1 MNDPDRGVLWFSSV
15 EAWVRTDPTVQ
26 QVARMI
32 PSWVNTTTVKLA
44 LMVAS
49 VAHEGLPGVP
59 HEGLA
64 GVPHAEVPEVPH
76 AEVPEVPHEH
86 WPEDPTTEDLA
97 LENARN
103 VGEIIEV
110 KQEVPLTPDTS
121 IPISGKEVEAQAAEI
136 MALQVDHEA
145 TLQMLHEDLN
155 KALKERADKDAALAE
170 KLPADLGP
178 GGQKMLEEAQAANQK
193 QIKDD
198 YAAEEANLRLQ
209 QGREMAGLQT
219 KQVAEQNRDGR

>member
-1 MNDPDRGVLWFSSV
+1 MAWAVHTQSQRADHGSV
-15 EAWVRTDPTVQ
+15 
-26 QVARMI
+26 
-32 PSWVNTTTVKLA
+32 
-44 LMVAS
+44 
-49 VAHEGLPGVP
+49 
-59 HEGLA
+59 
-64 GVPHAEVPEVPH
+64 
-76 AEVPEVPHEH
+76 
-86 WPEDPTTEDLA
+86 
-97 LENARN
+97 N
-103 VGEIIEV
+103 VGGDVTGDIAAGNAKIDKRRYRFFLPPMFFGHAA
-110 KQEVPLTPDTS
+110 KQAAAPDTS

-155 KALKERADKDAALAE
+155 RALKERADKDAALAE